1 MTTLPSVDAVP
12 TIGLRL
18 DGANVSGEAFFEAG
32 KSLLA
37 LLREV
42 GRSVSSEQAI
52 AWNLAD
58 LQRGS
63 ALVALCPPAEAAEN
77 ASHTIARTLSG
88 LRAVERTASRPE
100 FFSDE
105 ALGSVRKLVTH
116 MENGS
121 GGLEVFSTGVGL
133 EAPSV
138 LITDQIAANLKKLH
152 RPGWR
157 AIGSVRGT
165 LEMMTIHGGSMFA
178 VYDELSGERIECR
191 CSPDLMEEAA
201 PLFGKRVLVRGEIV
215 RDSKGR
221 RLAST
226 SSLRPLSTEQSPRA
240 EDLRGLLADNP
251 IDLEEWGRYVRED

>member
-1 MTTLPSVDAVP
+1 MTTLQPADAVP

-18 DGANVSGEAFFEAG
+18 NGPNIAGEAFFDAG

-42 GRSVSSEQAI
+42 GRSVSSEQPI

-63 ALVALCPPAEAAEN
+63 ALVALCPPVDAAEN

-88 LRAVERTASRPE
+88 LREVERAASRPE

-105 ALGSVRKLVTH
+105 ALGSVRRLVTY

-121 GGLEVFSTGVGL
+121 AGLEVFSTGVHL

-138 LITDQIAANLKKLH
+138 TITDRIAANLKELR

-165 LEMMTIHGGSMFA
+165 LEMMTIHGASMFA
-178 VYDELSGERIECR
+178 VYDEITGERIECR
-191 CSPDLMEEAA
+191 CPPDLMEEAA

-221 RLAST
+221 RLVST
-226 SSLRPLSTEQSPRA
+226 TSLRPLSTARSPRA